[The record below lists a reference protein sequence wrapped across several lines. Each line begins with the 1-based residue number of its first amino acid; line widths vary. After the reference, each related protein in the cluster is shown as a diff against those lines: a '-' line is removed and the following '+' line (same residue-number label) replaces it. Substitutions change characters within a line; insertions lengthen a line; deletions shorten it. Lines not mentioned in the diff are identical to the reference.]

1 MQVTDP
7 EHEGSTSDILISIVI
22 SLQVVHR
29 CRAHVFVKSGDAIAG
44 YHDVLWLRRRSF
56 SLSSASGI
64 DLVGGHGPFI
74 LLNAVLCHDFSWFD
88 IYTVKLARHTMVCVT
103 VLTDLVF
110 CKRD

>member
-1 MQVTDP
+1 M
-7 EHEGSTSDILISIVI
+7 
-22 SLQVVHR
+22 
-29 CRAHVFVKSGDAIAG
+29 FVESGDADAG
-44 YHDVLWLRRRSF
+44 DNNDDLWLRRRNF

-74 LLNAVLCHDFSWFD
+74 LLNAVLCHDFVVKLSWFD